1 MNEAHLNQ
9 LSERIIGGAIEVHR
23 ILGPGLLESAYERCL
38 VMELEEAGVRVE
50 RQVLLPV
57 RYKGRELPE
66 AFRMDLLVERQIVVE
81 LKSVDEL
88 ASAHTAQVLTYLKLT
103 GLKLGLIL
111 NFKVEVMRK
120 GIRRVVNG
128 L

>member
-23 ILGPGLLESAYERCL
+23 VLGPGLLESAYERCL

-88 ASAHTAQVLTYLKLT
+88 APAHTAQVLTYLKLT

>member
-1 MNEAHLNQ
+1 MTEAKLNQ

-23 ILGPGLLESAYERCL
+23 VLGPGLLESAYERCL
-38 VMELEEAGVRVE
+38 VMELEESGVRVE

-57 RYKGRELPE
+57 RYKGREIPE

-81 LKSVDEL
+81 LKSVEEL
-88 ASAHTAQVLTYLKLT
+88 APAHTAQVLTYLKLT

-111 NFKVEVMRK
+111 NFKVEGMRK
-120 GIRRVVNG
+120 GIRRVVNA